1 MGIETAII
9 GGALFGGMFGNGG
22 IGYRALRRV
31 LPAVAPPVQPPAEQR
46 APDRAVTRAVT
57 RRRTAQ
63 AGAGDGT
70 ASTLLT
76 GAMGAP
82 ATSSMLGRSMLL
94 GQ

>member
-9 GGALFGGMFGNGG
+9 GGALLGGMFGSGAIGHRGG
-22 IGYRALRRV
+22 GRQSA
-31 LPAVAPPVQPPAEQR
+31 PAVAPLVQPPAAQR
-46 APDRAVTRAVT
+46 APDRAVT

>member
-9 GGALFGGMFGNGG
+9 GLAGGMFGSGMFG
-22 IGYRALRRV
+22 SGRQRA
-31 LPAVAPPVQPPAEQR
+31 PAVAPLVQPPAAQR
-46 APDRAVTRAVT
+46 APDRAVTR
-57 RRRTAQ
+57 RRTAQ
-63 AGAGDGT
+63 AGAGAGDGT